1 MTERTTFP
9 IMRDPEIKSVPWALM
24 APHGA
29 AALVN
34 HSQTLARLADR
45 GGLTPAEAVAIIED
59 RRYMVMPIH
68 EARDRLREYARG
80 FESPLVTADF
90 AEIEKRALANMAA
103 TGIAEALEL
112 AKAVRDNPGAPAR
125 YRLNKLIT
133 ILERL

>member
-9 IMRDPEIKSVPWALM
+9 IIQDPEILSVPWALM

-59 RRYMVMPIH
+59 RRYMVMASWV
-68 EARDRLREYARG
+68 ARDRLREYARQY
-80 FESPLVTADF
+80 ESPPTL
-90 AEIEKRALANMAA
+90 RAQDV
-103 TGIAEALEL
+103 AEALEL

-125 YRLNKLIT
+125 YRLNKLIA
-133 ILERL
+133 ILERLYCTHP